1 MRKKYEIRIYIYN
14 KLDNEVD
21 IMKKYI
27 DDDKQKDE
35 KSEFFESPLRKTLPK
50 QKNTLCKIF
59 ESDIGKKK
67 WYICF
72 YM

>member
-1 MRKKYEIRIYIYN
+1 MHIYIYN

-35 KSEFFESPLRKTLPK
+35 KSEFFESTLRKTLPK
-50 QKNTLCKIF
+50 QKNTLCKNF
-59 ESDIGKKK
+59 
-67 WYICF
+67 
-72 YM
+72 